1 VFKNVNI
8 SQLFDVLLIDID
20 RDNQWTGN
28 HGNNSAPGKP
38 VGPDNTTIAPAQ
50 LAAAAYYNRRR
61 QLRRAQHFGVL
72 DRPGLPHNR
81 RSGE

>member
-1 VFKNVNI
+1 MVTTV
-8 SQLFDVLLIDID
+8 
-20 RDNQWTGN
+20 RRGN
-28 HGNNSAPGKP
+28 RLAQT
-38 VGPDNTTIAPAQ
+38 TTIAPAQ